1 MTQENDALDLFLE
14 RASRGFDAES
24 EVLAGDDKRIERI
37 ERAVQRRYGRPVV
50 SSALRRPVALAVAC
64 GLLMTGVAFAG
75 AMLIAGRRKLPD
87 RPLPTLVTAPGNA
100 APRPQVSVVLPRV
113 ADEPVLAPSA
123 AVEAPLP
130 AVAPAVPRVAAPGTA
145 VADPSTVAT
154 PNEPSAKAFEDAP
167 SAVTAGELFA
177 AASRARV
184 AGDAA
189 RSIALSQ
196 QLLSQFPSSAE
207 ATATHLSL
215 GMLLLQQGQAARA
228 LGELETYERLAGGR
242 GRAEALWGKAQALQR
257 LGRSAEER
265 AVLTEL
271 IEKYPSAAYT
281 AAAKKRL
288 AALQ

>member
-1 MTQENDALDLFLE
+1 MTQENDALDSLLE

-24 EVLAGDDKRIERI
+24 QVLAGDDKRIERI
-37 ERAVQRRYGRPVV
+37 ERAVQRRYGKPLTRP
-50 SSALRRPVALAVAC
+50 ALRRQVAWAVAC
-64 GLLMTGVAFAG
+64 GLLMTGVVLA
-75 AMLIAGRRKLPD
+75 AMELTVGRKRLSPE
-87 RPLPTLVTAPGNA
+87 PLPALTTAPGSA
-100 APRPQVSVVLPRV
+100 ALRPQVSVVLPRA

-123 AVEAPLP
+123 VAEAPAP
-130 AVAPAVPRVAAPGTA
+130 AVAAAPRG
-145 VADPSTVAT
+145 VARGAAVAT
-154 PNEPSAKAFEDAP
+154 PSADATPGEPSAKAFEDAP
-167 SAVTAGELFA
+167 GAVTAGELFA

-207 ATATHLSL
+207 ANATHLSL

-228 LGELETYERLAGGR
+228 LSELETYERVAGER

-265 AVLTEL
+265 AVLNEL
-271 IEKYPSAAYT
+271 VEKYPNAAYT